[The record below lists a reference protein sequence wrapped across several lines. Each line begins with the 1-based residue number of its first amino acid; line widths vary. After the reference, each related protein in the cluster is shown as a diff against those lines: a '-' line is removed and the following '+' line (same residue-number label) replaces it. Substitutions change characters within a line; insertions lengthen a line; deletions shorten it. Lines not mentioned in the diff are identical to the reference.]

1 MLCSAISRLSL
12 HPISRFGFVRN
23 CGFSTRRSL
32 ALAHSLVEAKKF
44 VVSRGKAFGRTPQS
58 AKYLVRKSAF
68 LRARE
73 LFASE
78 KVLENQ
84 LQAQTNLK
92 NYPVDDF

>member
-1 MLCSAISRLSL
+1 MRFEIKNKVFSRA
-12 HPISRFGFVRN
+12 FF
-23 CGFSTRRSL
+23 
-32 ALAHSLVEAKKF
+32 KKL

-58 AKYLVRKSAF
+58 AKLFIRESAF

-78 KVLENQ
+78 KVLEHQ
-84 LQAQTNLK
+84 LFVQTDLK